1 MAHPSFRVWEL
12 QGLGPVRNPLWEG
25 GPEASSFTRWRTM
38 ENRALVDSKDG
49 LTEAEFLGAVGCA
62 LDPLELLEFQR
73 LVESL

>member
-1 MAHPSFRVWEL
+1 MAHPSFRVGSFKVWGRYEIHF
-12 QGLGPVRNPLWEG
+12 GKEG
-25 GPEASSFTRWRTM
+25 RRLFFYEMEDM